1 MVNSDSS
8 IIETQEWA
16 SYNAW
21 QARRDI
27 DFAENLYDMNR
38 YECFMQSAIFHQQ
51 EAAHFAECARHM
63 LGII

>member
-1 MVNSDSS
+1 MSNSESS

-21 QARRDI
+21 QARSDI
-27 DFAENLYDMNR
+27 DFAEGICEMERYD
-38 YECFMQSAIFHQQ
+38 CFMQSAIFHQQ